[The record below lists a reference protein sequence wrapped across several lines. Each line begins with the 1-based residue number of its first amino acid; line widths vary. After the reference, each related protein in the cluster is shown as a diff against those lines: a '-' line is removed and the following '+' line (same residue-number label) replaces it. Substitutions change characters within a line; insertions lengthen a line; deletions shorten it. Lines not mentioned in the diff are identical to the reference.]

1 MVRRR
6 TCGRA
11 ATLLRESMLGA
22 AAGAKPS
29 THTRAAKAS
38 RSCEHRGARCSESH
52 ANRIAGIEETGC
64 LARARGQAGAASCS
78 HLHESQRSSLLGD
91 LVWGNDGVIT
101 GERNWRSYACIRSAL
116 SCGEAARAPCWR
128 EVRCTERAAAP
139 RLMRRAAHRWRLIE
153 DAPFT
158 LALAALLL
166 PVAAPQAVEEGFPQ
180 QQPHHTAGSH
190 THAHTHTPADNT
202 HTHTHARPHTR
213 TAVGESES
221 DHGSRGSG
229 RLRTNSSS
237 NFMR

>member
-64 LARARGQAGAASCS
+64 LPRARGQEGAASCS

-101 GERNWRSYACIRSAL
+101 GERNLNCANKECERSAKVVCAFIPSASHPERPPRVAL
-116 SCGEAARAPCWR
+116 GRRVGEVPRS
-128 EVRCTERAAAP
+128 AAA
-139 RLMRRAAHRWRLIE
+139 
-153 DAPFT
+153 
-158 LALAALLL
+158 
-166 PVAAPQAVEEGFPQ
+166 
-180 QQPHHTAGSH
+180 
-190 THAHTHTPADNT
+190 
-202 HTHTHARPHTR
+202 TR
-213 TAVGESES
+213 VV
-221 DHGSRGSG
+221 
-229 RLRTNSSS
+229 
-237 NFMR
+237 